1 MASLF
6 SFSPL
11 RHRFC
16 GSIGTEDEGEAASR
30 CAMTLVTGRNVTL
43 GSGVVV
49 KLKGFEIF
57 KTYNGTI
64 F

>member
-30 CAMTLVTGRNVTL
+30 CAYDIGDGAERDP
-43 GSGVVV
+43 GKRSCG
-49 KLKGFEIF
+49 
-57 KTYNGTI
+57 
-64 F
+64 